1 MFIDFT
7 KAFDTVGRDGIWELL
22 KKYRCPAYFVSMLKQ
37 LHTDMNGMVSYGS
50 ELSSPFKITNGVKQG
65 CLLTPTLSPSSCLQ
79 LCLKRLLIFLTPV
92 LCWVFVGM
100 VVYLNSSDWKQ
111 RLKFHCSLSV
121 RSCMLMTVPFSPIH
135 TSIPTI
141 LPTISLLPASCMVSL
156 LI

>member
-1 MFIDFT
+1 MQSLKCLEQQMPLYVMSINFT

-65 CLLTPTLSPSSCLQ
+65 CVLTPTLSPSSNLQ
-79 LCLKRLLIFLTPV
+79 LCLKRLVIFLTPV

-100 VVYLNSSDWKQ
+100 VVY
-111 RLKFHCSLSV
+111 
-121 RSCMLMTVPFSPIH
+121 
-135 TSIPTI
+135 
-141 LPTISLLPASCMVSL
+141 
-156 LI
+156 